1 MTIRNLK
8 KICADPLD
16 ILVVGG
22 GVHGAAI
29 VYHLAKAGYRTAIVE
44 KDDFCAATSANSL
57 KILHGGLRYLQHFN
71 IKRMRHSIAARR
83 EMMQLAPHLVEPQA
97 CMMPLSGRGLRG
109 KQVMRAAL
117 FVNDCI
123 GWDRNRGLPAEIRL
137 PGGRIV
143 SKEQCLEVIPG
154 LSTEGLVGASVWY
167 DALAVNTE
175 RMVLEYILKSLEYGA
190 RAANYA
196 EVTGVEK
203 EENDVYRVRVRDNL
217 RGKEYQLQARYI
229 VNASGPWFEDF
240 LYPPSREHNARKT
253 KGKQRWALALNIVS
267 RKKLF
272 FDYAVALE
280 GRSSYE
286 DKDAIIRRGK
296 RLYFFVPWRGCTMI
310 GTEYE
315 ESATGPDRMQV
326 RRETI
331 QAMVDEVNAIYPSAE
346 LAYKDISF
354 YHAGL
359 LPMRSG
365 VESGDIQLEKNST
378 IHEHGDIHFHRIL
391 SVKGVKYT
399 TAPHIAHEL
408 VQYFAKHAPEQRM
421 APPAR
426 SVSAAETGDVGYP
439 RVNRYAWTKIFRLQS
454 QAKHENSPKE
464 QKKEQNVVDSLR
476 VNELLEKR
484 YGRRAGHILVRIQA
498 EQERALWIDE
508 PARLL
513 KAEVRYLLEEE
524 MACTLADIVFRRT
537 GLGTAENPGL
547 ELLTKLSAFMGDILN
562 WDEARKAKEV
572 ETVLQRYAPL
582 DRRKAEVKS
591 EQ

>member
-1 MTIRNLK
+1 MTIRDLE

-22 GVHGAAI
+22 GVHGATI

-71 IKRMRHSIAARR
+71 IKRMRHSITSRR
-83 EMMQLAPHLVEPQA
+83 EMMQLAPHLVEPLA
-97 CMMPLSGRGLRG
+97 CMMPLSGKGLRG
-109 KQVMRAAL
+109 KGVMQAAL

-154 LSTEGLVGASVWY
+154 LSTEGLAGASVWY

-175 RMVLEYILKSLEYGA
+175 RLVLEYILKSVDHGA

-196 EVTGVEK
+196 EVTGVAQG
-203 EENDVYRVRVRDNL
+203 ENNLYRVRVLDNL
-217 RGKEYQLQARYI
+217 SQEEHQLQTRYI

-240 LYPPSREHNARKT
+240 LNSPSMERNARKK
-253 KGKQRWALALNIVS
+253 KGKKQRWALALNIVS

-272 FDYAVALE
+272 SDYAVALE
-280 GRSSYE
+280 GQSSYE
-286 DKDAIIRRGK
+286 DKDAIIKRGK
-296 RLYFFVPWRGCTMI
+296 RLYFFVPWRNCTMI

-315 ESATGPDRMQV
+315 ERPTGPDRMQV

-331 QAMVDEVNAIYPSAE
+331 QAMVDEVNAIYPAAE
-346 LAYKDISF
+346 LAYGDISF

-365 VESGDIQLEKNST
+365 IDSADIQLEKNST
-378 IHEHGDIHFHRIL
+378 IHEHGDINFNRVL

-399 TAPHIAHEL
+399 TAPYIAHEL
-408 VQYFAKHAPEQRM
+408 VQYFAKHVSGQQGKVL
-421 APPAR
+421 PAR
-426 SVSAAETGDVGYP
+426 PVPDIVNNGDLQ
-439 RVNRYAWTKIFRLQS
+439 VNG
-454 QAKHENSPKE
+454 
-464 QKKEQNVVDSLR
+464 
-476 VNELLEKR
+476 LLKKR
-484 YGRRAGHILVRIQA
+484 YGSRAVSILVRMQENPEHDIWLDETA
-498 EQERALWIDE
+498 E
-508 PARLL
+508 LL
-513 KAEVRYLLEEE
+513 KAEVRYLIDEE
-524 MACTLADIVFRRT
+524 MACTLADVVFRRT
-537 GLGTAENPGL
+537 GLGTAENPGR

-572 ETVLQRYAPL
+572 ETLLQRYAPL
-582 DRRKAEVKS
+582 DRRKDEVKS
-591 EQ
+591 EK